1 MANKNSTKVRGI
13 TIELGGDAAPLNNAL
28 KDVNKQL
35 YSTQSEL
42 KDIERL
48 LKLDPSNV
56 TLLEQK
62 QRKLAES
69 IEGTTEKL
77 EGLRQAE
84 KYVQQQMAEGKDVQK
99 QYDALQ
105 REIAATEN
113 SLQSLR
119 REAATVDNALD
130 DVDERPVEEV
140 ADAAKKAAR
149 ELDDAGKEAVDFGDI
164 LKAELVVD
172 GIGAIASGIGDIVE
186 ETKEYRK
193 IMGSLDVSSEQA
205 GYSAEETAESYKYLY
220 GVLGDDQTAAT
231 TTANL
236 QALQLDQIRL
246 KTLIDGTIGSW
257 AKYGDSIP
265 IDGLAESINETVRAG
280 QVTGTF
286 ADVLNW
292 GSKEGETFGV
302 MLKANTKANE
312 DWNKAVEDAETA
324 EDFFN
329 LALQECATQAER
341 VDLVMK
347 VMSDQSLPDAG
358 RAWRKNNEELVASNE
373 AQAQFTETAA
383 RLAETV
389 SPAVNAVKEGFN
401 GLFETVTDL
410 TENVDF
416 EQVADRIDQIFEIVS
431 GVIDYLI
438 QNGETVVAVLITI
451 GTALAALKLGSI
463 IGTLTG
469 AETLIAGITQLLPN
483 FGAALS
489 LMSPIFSTLG
499 TIAKGAWDIIAAHPF
514 VAIIAAVALF
524 GDEIQAILQKLDD
537 WLQSIFVKDW
547 REVFGPFLGNILN
560 GFFANVKNIW
570 DSVKKIF
577 DGIIDFIRGVFTGDW
592 ERAWKGVQEI
602 FGGIF
607 DGLVALAKGPINAV
621 ISLINGMIDSINS
634 VISKINSISFKN
646 PFTGKNVGFN
656 IKQIENIPYLAKGG
670 TLWSGSA
677 IVGEAGP
684 ELLTVNS
691 GRAVVTPLTSD
702 KAGNASGRG
711 YGSYVD
717 NRQYNFTVSSLSEFV
732 KIQER
737 LEFERQS
744 LRMGFEKP

>member
-13 TIELGGDAAPLNNAL
+13 TIELGGDAAPLNNTL

-35 YSTQSEL
+35 NSTQSEL

-62 QRKLAES
+62 QRKLTES

-77 EGLRQAE
+77 EDLRQAE
-84 KYVQQQMAEGKDVQK
+84 KHVQQQMAEGKDVQK

-172 GIGAIASGIGDIVE
+172 GIGAIASGIGNIVE

-193 IMGSLDVSSEQA
+193 IMGSLDVSSKQA
-205 GYSAEETAESYKYLY
+205 GYSAKETAESYKYLY

-236 QALQLDQIRL
+236 QALQLDQRRL

-347 VMSDQSLPDAG
+347 AMSDQSLPAAG

-389 SPAVNAVKEGFN
+389 SPAVNAVQEGFN

-416 EQVADRIDQIFEIVS
+416 EQVADQIDQIFESVS

-451 GTALAALKLGSI
+451 GAALTALKLGSI

-469 AETLIAGITQLLPN
+469 AETLIAGITKLLPT

-489 LMSPIFSTLG
+489 LLSPIFSTLG
-499 TIAKGAWDIIAAHPF
+499 TIAKGAWAVIAAHPF
-514 VAIIAAVALF
+514 VAIIAAAALF
-524 GDEIQAILQKLDD
+524 GDEIQAILQKVDD
-537 WLQSIFVKDW
+537 FMQNVFAADW
-547 REVFGPFLGNILN
+547 SQVFGPIMGDAMNLFRDNLKLLWDDGMQILN
-560 GFFANVKNIW
+560 
-570 DSVKKIF
+570 
-577 DGIIDFIRGVFTGDW
+577 GIIDFVRGVFTADW
-592 ERAWKGVQEI
+592 ERAWVGAYNIFEGIFNGVFDLAKTIVDSVWGLIRDAWNGLQDLLRGGEAATPTQSPSAI
-602 FGGIF
+602 NSGRSVPMMANGGI
-607 DGLVALAKGPINAV
+607 LN
-621 ISLINGMIDSINS
+621 
-634 VISKINSISFKN
+634 
-646 PFTGKNVGFN
+646 
-656 IKQIENIPYLAKGG
+656 Y
-670 TLWSGSA
+670 GSA

-684 ELLTVNS
+684 ELLTILGN
-691 GRAVVTPLTSD
+691 GKAQVTPLTS
-702 KAGNASGRG
+702 GNTVTNVGGGITVNIYGQIEDRSAAYEYGKVIGTQVAKEIRSRG
-711 YGSYVD
+711 GA
-717 NRQYNFTVSSLSEFV
+717 F
-732 KIQER
+732 
-737 LEFERQS
+737 
-744 LRMGFEKP
+744 

>member
-13 TIELGGDAAPLNNAL
+13 TIELGGDADPLNNAL

-119 REAATVDNALD
+119 REAATVDKALD

-193 IMGSLDVSSEQA
+193 IMGSLDVSSKQA

-246 KTLIDGTIGSW
+246 KTLIDGMIGSW

-347 VMSDQSLPDAG
+347 AMSDQSLPDAG

-389 SPAVNAVKEGFN
+389 SPAVNAVQEGFN
-401 GLFETVTDL
+401 SLFETVTDL

-416 EQVADRIDQIFEIVS
+416 EQVADQIDQIFEIVS

-451 GTALAALKLGSI
+451 GAALTALKLGSI

-469 AETLIAGITQLLPN
+469 AETLIAGITQLLPT

-489 LMSPIFSTLG
+489 LLSPLFSTLG

-524 GDEIQAILQKLDD
+524 GDEIQAILQKVDD
-537 WLQSIFVKDW
+537 FMQNVFAADW
-547 REVFGPFLGNILN
+547 SQVFGPIMGDAMNKLRDNLKLLWDDGMQILN
-560 GFFANVKNIW
+560 
-570 DSVKKIF
+570 
-577 DGIIDFIRGVFTGDW
+577 GIIDFVRGVFTADW
-592 ERAWKGVQEI
+592 ERAWVGVYNI
-602 FGGIF
+602 FEGIFNGVFDLAKTIVDSVWGLIRGVWNGLQDLLRGGKAAKPKQSPSAINSGRSVPMMANGGI
-607 DGLVALAKGPINAV
+607 LN
-621 ISLINGMIDSINS
+621 
-634 VISKINSISFKN
+634 
-646 PFTGKNVGFN
+646 
-656 IKQIENIPYLAKGG
+656 Y
-670 TLWSGSA
+670 GSA

-691 GRAVVTPLTSD
+691 GRAVVTPLTGD
-702 KAGNASGRG
+702 KAGNVSGSG

-717 NRQYNFTVSSLSEFV
+717 NRQYHFTVSSLSEFV

-737 LEFERQS
+737 MEFERQS
-744 LRMGFEKP
+744 LRMGYAKP

>member
-35 YSTQSEL
+35 NSTQSEL

-236 QALQLDQIRL
+236 QALQLDQRRL

-373 AQAQFTETAA
+373 AQAEFTETAA

-389 SPAVNAVKEGFN
+389 SPAVNAVQEGFN

-416 EQVADRIDQIFEIVS
+416 EQVADQIDQIFEIVS

-438 QNGETVVAVLITI
+438 QNGETVVAVFITI
-451 GTALAALKLGSI
+451 GAALTALKLGSI

-524 GDEIQAILQKLDD
+524 GDEIQAILQKVDD
-537 WLQSIFVKDW
+537 FMQNVFAADW
-547 REVFGPFLGNILN
+547 SQVFGPIMGDAMNKLRDNLKLLWDDGMQILN
-560 GFFANVKNIW
+560 
-570 DSVKKIF
+570 
-577 DGIIDFIRGVFTGDW
+577 GIIDFIRGVFTADW
-592 ERAWKGVQEI
+592 ERAWVGVYNI
-602 FGGIF
+602 FEGIFNGVFDLAKTVVDSVWGLIRDVWNGLQGLLRGGKAAKPKQSPSAINSGRSVPMMANGGI
-607 DGLVALAKGPINAV
+607 LN
-621 ISLINGMIDSINS
+621 
-634 VISKINSISFKN
+634 
-646 PFTGKNVGFN
+646 
-656 IKQIENIPYLAKGG
+656 Y
-670 TLWSGSA
+670 GSA

-691 GRAVVTPLTSD
+691 GRAVVTPLTGD
-702 KAGNASGRG
+702 KAGNASGSG

-717 NRQYNFTVSSLSEFV
+717 NRQYHFTVSSLSEFV

-737 LEFERQS
+737 MEFERQS
-744 LRMGFEKP
+744 LRMGYAKP

>member
-35 YSTQSEL
+35 NSTQSEL

-77 EGLRQAE
+77 EDLRQAE
-84 KYVQQQMAEGKDVQK
+84 KHVQQQMAEGKDVQK

-193 IMGSLDVSSEQA
+193 IMGSLDVSSKQA
-205 GYSAEETAESYKYLY
+205 GYSAKETAESYKYLY

-236 QALQLDQIRL
+236 QALQLDQRRL

-347 VMSDQSLPDAG
+347 AMSDQSLPAAG

-373 AQAQFTETAA
+373 AQAEFTETAA

-389 SPAVNAVKEGFN
+389 SPAVNAVQEGFN
-401 GLFETVTDL
+401 GLFETVTEL

-416 EQVADRIDQIFEIVS
+416 EQVADQIDQIFESVS

-451 GTALAALKLGSI
+451 GAALTALKLGSI

-469 AETLIAGITQLLPN
+469 AETLIAGITQLLPT
-483 FGAALS
+483 FGAGLS
-489 LMSPIFSTLG
+489 LLSPIFSTLG
-499 TIAKGAWDIIAAHPF
+499 TIAKGAWAIIAAHPF
-514 VAIIAAVALF
+514 VAIIAAAALF
-524 GDEIQAILQKLDD
+524 GDEIQAILQKVDD
-537 WLQSIFVKDW
+537 FMQNVFAADW
-547 REVFGPFLGNILN
+547 SQVFGPIMGDAMNKFRDHLRDIWDDGMQILN
-560 GFFANVKNIW
+560 
-570 DSVKKIF
+570 
-577 DGIIDFIRGVFTGDW
+577 GIIDFVRGVFTADW
-592 ERAWKGVQEI
+592 ERAWQGVYDI
-602 FGGIF
+602 FAGIF
-607 DGLVALAKGPINAV
+607 DGLLNIAEGAVDTIWGWITNAWNGLRDLLSGAEAV
-621 ISLINGMIDSINS
+621 KPTQSPSAINGGGYPLS
-634 VISKINSISFKN
+634 
-646 PFTGKNVGFN
+646 PTGEEPMMAN
-656 IKQIENIPYLAKGG
+656 GG
-670 TLWSGSA
+670 ILNYGSA

-684 ELLTVNS
+684 ELLTILGN
-691 GRAVVTPLTSD
+691 GKAQVTPLTNNNSISNIGGD
-702 KAGNASGRG
+702 TIVNVYVADRGNSADAREYGRTLG
-711 YGSYVD
+711 AEIARSIRGKG
-717 NRQYNFTVSSLSEFV
+717 TV
-732 KIQER
+732 I
-737 LEFERQS
+737 
-744 LRMGFEKP
+744 

>member
-35 YSTQSEL
+35 NSTQSEL

-77 EGLRQAE
+77 EDLRQAE
-84 KYVQQQMAEGKDVQK
+84 KHVQQQMAEGKDVQK

-193 IMGSLDVSSEQA
+193 IMGSLDVSSKQA
-205 GYSAEETAESYKYLY
+205 GYSAKETAESYKYLY

-236 QALQLDQIRL
+236 QALQLDQRRL

-286 ADVLNW
+286 ADILNW

-347 VMSDQSLPDAG
+347 AMSDQSLPAAG

-389 SPAVNAVKEGFN
+389 SPAVNAVQEGFN

-416 EQVADRIDQIFEIVS
+416 EQVADQIDQIFESVS

-451 GTALAALKLGSI
+451 GAALTALKLGSI

-469 AETLIAGITQLLPN
+469 AETLIAGITELLPT
-483 FGAALS
+483 FGKVLS
-489 LMSPIFSTLG
+489 LLSPIFSTLG
-499 TIAKGAWDIIAAHPF
+499 TIAKGAWAVIAAHPF
-514 VAIIAAVALF
+514 VAIIAAAALF
-524 GDEIQAILQKLDD
+524 GDEIQAILQRVDD
-537 WLQSIFVKDW
+537 FMQNVFAADW
-547 REVFGPFLGNILN
+547 SQVFGPILGDAMNGFRDNLKLIWDDAMQILN
-560 GFFANVKNIW
+560 GF
-570 DSVKKIF
+570 
-577 DGIIDFIRGVFTGDW
+577 IDFVQGVFTANWEQAWQGFYDAVEGIILGIGDVIGTFVDTTLGLIAD
-592 ERAWKGVQEI
+592 AWNALVDLWNGASSIKPTQSPSAINGGGYPLSPTGEEPMMAN
-602 FGGIF
+602 GGI
-607 DGLVALAKGPINAV
+607 LN
-621 ISLINGMIDSINS
+621 
-634 VISKINSISFKN
+634 
-646 PFTGKNVGFN
+646 
-656 IKQIENIPYLAKGG
+656 Y
-670 TLWSGSA
+670 GSA

-684 ELLTVNS
+684 ELLTILGN
-691 GRAVVTPLTSD
+691 GKAQVTPLTNNNSISNIGGD
-702 KAGNASGRG
+702 TIVNVYVADRGNSADAREYGRTLG
-711 YGSYVD
+711 AEIARSIRGKG
-717 NRQYNFTVSSLSEFV
+717 TV
-732 KIQER
+732 I
-737 LEFERQS
+737 
-744 LRMGFEKP
+744 

>member
-35 YSTQSEL
+35 NSTQSEL

-77 EGLRQAE
+77 EDLRQAE
-84 KYVQQQMAEGKDVQK
+84 KHVQQQMAEGKDVQK

-193 IMGSLDVSSEQA
+193 IMGSLDVSSKQA
-205 GYSAEETAESYKYLY
+205 GYSAKETAESYKYLY

-236 QALQLDQIRL
+236 QALQLDQRRL

-347 VMSDQSLPDAG
+347 AMSDQSLPAAG

-389 SPAVNAVKEGFN
+389 SPAVNAVQEGFN

-416 EQVADRIDQIFEIVS
+416 EQVADQIDQIFESVS
-431 GVIDYLI
+431 DAIDYLI

-451 GTALAALKLGSI
+451 GAALTALKLGSI
-463 IGTLTG
+463 ISTLTG
-469 AETLIAGITQLLPN
+469 AETLIAGITKLLPT

-489 LMSPIFSTLG
+489 LLSPIFSTLG
-499 TIAKGAWDIIAAHPF
+499 TIAKGAWAIIAAHPF
-514 VAIIAAVALF
+514 VAIIAAAALF
-524 GDEIQAILQKLDD
+524 GDEIQAILQKVDD
-537 WLQSIFVKDW
+537 FMQNVFAADW
-547 REVFGPFLGNILN
+547 SQVFGPIMGDAMNKFRDNLKLLWDDGMQILN
-560 GFFANVKNIW
+560 
-570 DSVKKIF
+570 
-577 DGIIDFIRGVFTGDW
+577 GIIDFVRGVFTADW
-592 ERAWKGVQEI
+592 ERAWQGAYNIFEGIFNGVFDLAKTIVDSVWGLIRDAWNGLQDLLRGGKAATPTQSPSAI
-602 FGGIF
+602 NSGRSVPMMANGGILNF
-607 DGLVALAKGPINAV
+607 
-621 ISLINGMIDSINS
+621 
-634 VISKINSISFKN
+634 
-646 PFTGKNVGFN
+646 
-656 IKQIENIPYLAKGG
+656 
-670 TLWSGSA
+670 GSA

-684 ELLTVNS
+684 ELLTILGN
-691 GRAVVTPLTSD
+691 GKAQVTPLTNNNSISNIGGD
-702 KAGNASGRG
+702 TIVNVYVADRGNSADAREYGRTLG
-711 YGSYVD
+711 AEIARSIRGKG
-717 NRQYNFTVSSLSEFV
+717 TV
-732 KIQER
+732 I
-737 LEFERQS
+737 
-744 LRMGFEKP
+744 

>member
-35 YSTQSEL
+35 NSTQSEL

-77 EGLRQAE
+77 EDLRQAE
-84 KYVQQQMAEGKDVQK
+84 KHVQQQMAEGKNVQK

-193 IMGSLDVSSEQA
+193 IMGSLDVSSKQA

-236 QALQLDQIRL
+236 QALQLDQRRL

-286 ADVLNW
+286 ADILNW

-312 DWNKAVEDAETA
+312 EWNKAVEDAETA

-347 VMSDQSLPDAG
+347 AMSDQSLPAAG

-383 RLAETV
+383 RLAKTV
-389 SPAVNAVKEGFN
+389 SPAVNAVQEGFN

-416 EQVADRIDQIFEIVS
+416 EQVADQIDQIFESVS

-438 QNGETVVAVLITI
+438 QNGDTVVGVLTTI
-451 GTALAALKLGSI
+451 GAALIALKLGSI

-469 AETLIAGITQLLPN
+469 AETLIAGITKLLPT
-483 FGAALS
+483 FGAGLS
-489 LMSPIFSTLG
+489 LLAPIFSTLG
-499 TIAKGAWDIIAAHPF
+499 TIAKGAWAIIAAHPF
-514 VAIIAAVALF
+514 VAIIAAAALF
-524 GDEIQAILQKLDD
+524 GDEIQAILQKVDD
-537 WLQSIFVKDW
+537 FMQNVFAADW
-547 REVFGPFLGNILN
+547 SEVFGPIMGDAMNKFRDNLKLLWDDGMRILN
-560 GFFANVKNIW
+560 
-570 DSVKKIF
+570 
-577 DGIIDFIRGVFTGDW
+577 GIIDFVRGVFTADW
-592 ERAWKGVQEI
+592 ERAWVGVYNVFAGILNGMLDFAKTI
-602 FGGIF
+602 FDTIWGFIRDAWNGLQDLLNGAEAATPTQSPSAINSGRSVPMMANGGI
-607 DGLVALAKGPINAV
+607 LN
-621 ISLINGMIDSINS
+621 
-634 VISKINSISFKN
+634 
-646 PFTGKNVGFN
+646 
-656 IKQIENIPYLAKGG
+656 Y
-670 TLWSGSA
+670 GSA

-684 ELLTVNS
+684 ELLTILGN
-691 GRAVVTPLTSD
+691 GKAQVTPLTNNNSISNIGGD
-702 KAGNASGRG
+702 TIVNVYVADRGNSADAREYGRTLG
-711 YGSYVD
+711 AEIARSIRGKG
-717 NRQYNFTVSSLSEFV
+717 TV
-732 KIQER
+732 I
-737 LEFERQS
+737 
-744 LRMGFEKP
+744 

>member
-35 YSTQSEL
+35 NSTQSEL

-77 EGLRQAE
+77 EDLRQAE
-84 KYVQQQMAEGKDVQK
+84 KHVQQQMAEGKDVQK

-164 LKAELVVD
+164 LKAELIVD

-193 IMGSLDVSSEQA
+193 IMGSLDVSSKQA
-205 GYSAEETAESYKYLY
+205 GYSAKETAESYKYLY

-236 QALQLDQIRL
+236 QALQLDQRRL

-347 VMSDQSLPDAG
+347 AMSDQSLPAAG

-373 AQAQFTETAA
+373 AQAEFTETAA

-389 SPAVNAVKEGFN
+389 SPAVNAVQEGFN
-401 GLFETVTDL
+401 GLFETVTEL

-416 EQVADRIDQIFEIVS
+416 EQVADQIDQIFESVS

-451 GTALAALKLGSI
+451 GAALTALKLGSI

-469 AETLIAGITQLLPN
+469 AETLIAGITQLLPT
-483 FGAALS
+483 FGAGLS
-489 LMSPIFSTLG
+489 LLSPIFSTLG
-499 TIAKGAWDIIAAHPF
+499 TIAKGAWAIIAAHPF
-514 VAIIAAVALF
+514 VAIIAAAALF
-524 GDEIQAILQKLDD
+524 GDEIQAILQKVDD
-537 WLQSIFVKDW
+537 FMQNVFAADW
-547 REVFGPFLGNILN
+547 SQVFGPIMGDAMNGFRDNLRLIWDDAMQILN
-560 GFFANVKNIW
+560 GF
-570 DSVKKIF
+570 
-577 DGIIDFIRGVFTGDW
+577 IDFVQGVFTANWEQAWQGFYDAVEGIILGIGDVIGTFVDTTLGLIAD
-592 ERAWKGVQEI
+592 AWNALVDLWNGASSIKPTQSPSAINGGGYPLSPTGEEPMMAN
-602 FGGIF
+602 GGI
-607 DGLVALAKGPINAV
+607 LN
-621 ISLINGMIDSINS
+621 
-634 VISKINSISFKN
+634 
-646 PFTGKNVGFN
+646 
-656 IKQIENIPYLAKGG
+656 Y
-670 TLWSGSA
+670 GSA

-684 ELLTVNS
+684 ELLTILGN
-691 GRAVVTPLTSD
+691 GKAQVTPLTNNNSISNIGGD
-702 KAGNASGRG
+702 TIVNVYVADRGNSADAREYGRTLG
-711 YGSYVD
+711 AEIARSIRGKG
-717 NRQYNFTVSSLSEFV
+717 TV
-732 KIQER
+732 I
-737 LEFERQS
+737 
-744 LRMGFEKP
+744 